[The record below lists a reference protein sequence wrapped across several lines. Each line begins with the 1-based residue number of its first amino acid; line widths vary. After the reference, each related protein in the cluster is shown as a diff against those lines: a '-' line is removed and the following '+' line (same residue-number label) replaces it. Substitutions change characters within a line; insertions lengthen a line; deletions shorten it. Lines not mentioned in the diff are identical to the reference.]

1 MVSILLAPV
10 AASWLLRERID
21 KVKKWALSKK
31 LVRLVVSSVY
41 VVYKSDYMHIHHG
54 QSACHSAWRLCEYH
68 EQELEYW
75 VNTRTSGTL
84 SHEDLQK
91 MSAMQSHEGEAS
103 GAPGDLADMNFD
115 LGGFS
120 EMTGQAPANLDV
132 EGDEN
137 LQATK
142 QNCLTVYELIQLF
155 FQTKP
160 FCH

>member
-1 MVSILLAPV
+1 
-10 AASWLLRERID
+10 
-21 KVKKWALSKK
+21 
-31 LVRLVVSSVY
+31 
-41 VVYKSDYMHIHHG
+41 
-54 QSACHSAWRLCEYH
+54 
-68 EQELEYW
+68 
-75 VNTRTSGTL
+75 
-84 SHEDLQK
+84 